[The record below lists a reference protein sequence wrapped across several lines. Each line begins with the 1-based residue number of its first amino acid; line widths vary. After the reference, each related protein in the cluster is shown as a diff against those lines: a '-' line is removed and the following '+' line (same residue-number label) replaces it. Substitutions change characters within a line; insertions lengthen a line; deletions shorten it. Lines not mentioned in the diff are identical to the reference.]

1 MGQEEKGVRYDSPE
15 WSQKAHVCK
24 VGGKQLGR
32 ESSMINEGVAE
43 QIDITWG
50 VRD

>member
-1 MGQEEKGVRYDSPE
+1 MQSRGKT
-15 WSQKAHVCK
+15 
-24 VGGKQLGR
+24 VG
-32 ESSMINEGVAE
+32 SSMINEGVAE